1 MATRRPSRR
10 AVKLHRNYTVDEAAR
25 VLGISKGTVRRWVKT
40 GLAAITDR
48 KPILILGGDLI
59 AFIDARLAT
68 KQRCQLDECFC
79 FSCRAPRQPAFDAV
93 EFVPLTAT
101 SGNLRALCE
110 TCATV
115 MHKRLSTAKLA
126 ALRAILDVT
135 IRQASEPIVK
145 STDTCLIEHLEREP

>member
-68 KQRCQLDECFC
+68 KQRCQLDAQAARLRCG
-79 FSCRAPRQPAFDAV
+79 RVRPADGHQRQPA
-93 EFVPLTAT
+93 
-101 SGNLRALCE
+101 RALRDMCHRHAQAVVDGKA
-110 TCATV
+110 CGATR
-115 MHKRLSTAKLA
+115 HTGR
-126 ALRAILDVT
+126 DD
-135 IRQASEPIVK
+135 QASK
-145 STDTCLIEHLEREP
+145 RTHSQEHRHLPD